1 MMTSGILCVRKPK
14 GFTSFDVVAKMRGIL
29 KTRKIGHAG
38 TLDPMAEGVLPI
50 FVEGATKACDI
61 MPENTKAYT
70 ASFKLGLVT
79 DTQDITGT
87 VREEHECVSSEDDI
101 KEKLKAFSGSI
112 EQIPPMYSA
121 VSVGGKRLYELA
133 RQGIEVE
140 RKPRSI
146 FIEKA
151 ELTSYDCEKHEGV
164 IEIVCSKGT
173 YVRTIIHDLGQLLGC
188 GAVMTALVRTS
199 SNGFSLDECFS
210 LEDIQKYADEG
221 RADELILPVE
231 RVFESLPKIDL
242 NASDT
247 ALYKNGV
254 KISCRKFG
262 LDEKDESKRYRV
274 FSDEKNFLGL
284 CFVKD
289 GVIRVFKNFSTQ
301 KSVK

>member
-1 MMTSGILCVRKPK
+1 MTSGILCVRKPK

-61 MPENTKAYT
+61 MPENTKAYS
-70 ASFKLGLVT
+70 ASFKLGLTT
-79 DTQDITGT
+79 DTQDITGNVIGKCECT
-87 VREEHECVSSEDDI
+87 SDENDVR
-101 KEKLKAFSGSI
+101 EKLKNFSGSI

-140 RKPRSI
+140 RKPRKI

-151 ELTSYDCEKHEGV
+151 ELVSYDPGTAEG
-164 IEIVCSKGT
+164 IIKIVCSKGT

-199 SNGFSLDECFS
+199 SNGFSLDECFT
-210 LEDIQKYADEG
+210 LEEIQKYADEG

-231 RVFESLPKIDL
+231 RVFESLEKIKL
-242 NASDT
+242 SPSDT
-247 ALYKNGV
+247 VLYKNGV
-254 KISCRKFG
+254 KLSCKKFG
-262 LDEKDESKRYRV
+262 LEGKDENTKYRV
-274 FSDEKNFLGL
+274 FSDENIFLGL
-284 CFVKD
+284 CFIKD
-289 GVIRVFKNFSTQ
+289 GAIRVFKNFNTQ
-301 KSVK
+301 QNAK

>member
-1 MMTSGILCVRKPK
+1 MTSGILCVRKPK

-29 KTRKIGHAG
+29 KTKKIGHAG

-70 ASFKLGLVT
+70 ASFKLGMVT

-87 VREEHECVSSEDDI
+87 VTKQCECFSTEDEI
-101 KEKLKAFSGSI
+101 KEKLKNFSGNI

-133 RQGIEVE
+133 RKGIEVE
-140 RKPRSI
+140 RKPRPV

-151 ELTSYDCEKHEGV
+151 ELVSYDSESFEGV

-199 SNGFSLDECFS
+199 SNGFSLNECFS
-210 LEDIQKYADEG
+210 LEEIQKYADEG

-231 RVFESLPKIDL
+231 RVFESLPEIKL
-242 NASDT
+242 NSSDT
-247 ALYKNGV
+247 SLYKNGV
-254 KISCRKFG
+254 KLSCKKYGFA
-262 LDEKDESKRYRV
+262 EKDESIRYRV
-274 FSDEKNFLGL
+274 FSDENVFLGL

-289 GVIRVFKNFSTQ
+289 SAIRVFKNFNTQ
-301 KSVK
+301 QIVK

>member
-1 MMTSGILCVRKPK
+1 MTSGILCVRKPK

-29 KTRKIGHAG
+29 KTKKIGHAG

-87 VREEHECVSSEDDI
+87 VTKQCECISKEDEI
-101 KEKLKAFSGSI
+101 KEKLKNFSGLTD
-112 EQIPPMYSA
+112 QIPPMYSA

-140 RKPRSI
+140 RKPRKI

-151 ELTSYDCEKHEGV
+151 ELVSYDSEKAEGV
-164 IEIVCSKGT
+164 LDIVCSKGT

-199 SNGFSLDECFS
+199 SNGFSLNECFT
-210 LEDIQKYADEG
+210 LEEIQKYADEG
-221 RADELILPVE
+221 RSDELILPVE
-231 RVFESLPKIDL
+231 RVFESLHKIKL
-242 NASDT
+242 NTSDT

-254 KISCRKFG
+254 KLSCKKYG
-262 LDEKDESKRYRV
+262 LDEKDESTRYRV
-274 FSDEKNFLGL
+274 FSDENIFLGL

-289 GVIRVFKNFSTQ
+289 GAIRVFKNFNTQ
-301 KSVK
+301 QIAK